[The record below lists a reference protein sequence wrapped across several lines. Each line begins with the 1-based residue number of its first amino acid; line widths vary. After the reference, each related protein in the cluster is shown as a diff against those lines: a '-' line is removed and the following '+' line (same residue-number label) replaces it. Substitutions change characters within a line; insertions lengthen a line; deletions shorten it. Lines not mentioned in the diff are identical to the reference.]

1 MNNTANGGGKLLPA
15 SMLIDSGMPVFSC
28 KLNRAGDPLFPKDA
42 RWQETPV
49 DPDVIDSYRD
59 GRALCAVTGV
69 VYDVLDIDPRNGGGP
84 SFQKLFAELGRD
96 LPNVIWKVE
105 TPSGG
110 IHLYV
115 DSLGIGS
122 FTGFMPGLDLKG
134 GLPDGTSRGF
144 VFLPPT
150 VRPSKDARKP
160 GRHEYGYK
168 DLPAL
173 EEPEVCS
180 ALRDAIL
187 KHDAE
192 RKLSGIGYSGRQDVS
207 LLRTAAVEAQ
217 AGEQRPALL
226 RLVHEYERKGY
237 EASDIVTLLLSLGV
251 RNFDSR
257 KPWTARDFRGL
268 LHAPGRVVGDAA
280 PGEMDGIEQPI
291 TRGLMRSFAEVGRKG
306 TKWVVKGY
314 LALGE
319 MTILDGEKGVG
330 KSIVIEDWAAHLSR
344 GESVPGLVMNGPVH
358 VAIFCSE
365 SSAEGEIG
373 PRLDAAGAVVS
384 YIHCPEIVKTRRGK
398 APSEWVLP
406 DSADKFQRAIRE
418 CGASVAVWDPINDFM
433 AEDIQTHNDA
443 SIRRALGP
451 LGRVL
456 AECGCAG
463 LLVRHLNKNVGAS
476 ASMRGSGSTAYQN
489 RARIHL
495 MAAKLPSDYEVG
507 RGRGAGG
514 GRFGLAIVDSNMRR
528 VQDEVL
534 AYDIVDSARS
544 LDPSDPDCED
554 MVPVVEWYGTIPLSA
569 DELVN
574 MGGGHKRMGPRPIMQ
589 EQIEEVL
596 SDMFERRDTWP
607 AAAIV
612 AELKAAGCATDQRT
626 MGKVKASMGIRSVR
640 RTRRGAHGVV
650 SWDWTIRTVKGSV
663 RSAERADES

>member
-28 KLNRAGDPLFPKDA
+28 KLNRAGDPLFPRDA

-49 DPDVIDSYRD
+49 DPAVIDSYRD

-160 GRHEYGYK
+160 GRHEYGYR
-168 DLPAL
+168 DLPVV
-173 EEPEVCS
+173 EEPEVCQ

-192 RKLSGIGYSGRQDVS
+192 RKLSVGDGKRQDVS

-268 LHAPGRVVGDAA
+268 LHSPGRVVGDATPSESSDLSGA
-280 PGEMDGIEQPI
+280 KPVVG
-291 TRGLMRSFAEVGRKG
+291 GLVRRFSEVERKR
-306 TKWVVKGY
+306 TSWIWPGY
-314 LALGE
+314 LARGE
-319 MTILDGEKGVG
+319 MTIMDGEKGVAKSLVTLDVAARLSTGRVLPGDDEGRDG
-330 KSIVIEDWAAHLSR
+330 KLTTIV
-344 GESVPGLVMNGPVH
+344 
-358 VAIFCSE
+358 FCSE
-365 SSAEGEIG
+365 SSAETEIA
-373 PRLDAAGAVVS
+373 PRLDAAEADDYYVTCLQVAKES
-384 YIHCPEIVKTRRGK
+384 RRGK
-398 APSEWVLP
+398 VAPEWVLP
-406 DSADKFQRAIRE
+406 DSASRFRDAIRSV
-418 CGASVAVWDPINDFM
+418 GADIAIFDPINDFL
-433 AEDIQTHNDA
+433 AEDVQTNNDA

-456 AECGCAG
+456 GEMGCAG
-463 LLVRHLNKNVGAS
+463 WLIRHMNKDTGAS
-476 ASMRGSGSTAYQN
+476 ARMRGAGTTAYQN
-489 RARIHL
+489 RARVHL
-495 MAAKLPSDYEVG
+495 VVG
-507 RGRGAGG
+507 RLPAGSVEGARYGV
-514 GRFGLAIVDSNMRR
+514 AIVDSNLRR
-528 VQDEVL
+528 VDGSVL
-534 AYDIVDSARS
+534 AYDVIDSSVVADDS
-544 LDPSDPDCED
+544 GG
-554 MVPVVEWYGTIPLSA
+554 MVPMLEWFGRCNVDA
-569 DELVN
+569 DSLVRGSGRRGPEPTSQN
-574 MGGGHKRMGPRPIMQ
+574 EIRMVLEEMFESRTTWPKLKVLEKLREAGCSTDPKTVAKVRDAMGIVPRRVARRGGGTGGLLR
-589 EQIEEVL
+589 
-596 SDMFERRDTWP
+596 
-607 AAAIV
+607 
-612 AELKAAGCATDQRT
+612 
-626 MGKVKASMGIRSVR
+626 
-640 RTRRGAHGVV
+640 
-650 SWDWTIRTVKGSV
+650 WDWTLEMPGGKV
-663 RSAERADES
+663 RVMDEGPDEGEGQ